1 MSQIQM
7 PEGRQITEEIESRG
21 SGTEDILKKKEGKRQ
36 EKDGRK
42 MERQEKERWV
52 AKNGEGEAEEEG
64 MGCSGGGEID

>member
-7 PEGRQITEEIESRG
+7 PEGRQITKEIESRG

-42 MERQEKERWV
+42 MERQEKER
-52 AKNGEGEAEEEG
+52 
-64 MGCSGGGEID
+64 